1 MRCLSCIWWR
11 DRRSEPLDHELQ
23 LDKKRYSIRSV
34 SSSTLATSS
43 GTLDYDEEEAECSDT
58 QSKDD
63 EYKPNPKFKMNEEAT
78 MTIEIGHREH
88 SKTPTQDIAPARN
101 SVYRISIQQ

>member
-11 DRRSEPLDHELQ
+11 ERRSDPLDHELQ

-34 SSSTLATSS
+34 SSRTPS
-43 GTLDYDEEEAECSDT
+43 GTLDYEEEEAECSDAD
-58 QSKDD
+58 SKDD

-78 MTIEIGHREH
+78 VTIEIGHRGH
-88 SKTPTQDIAPARN
+88 STTATRDIAAARN